1 MNHNAKLRW
10 PIVAIILALLGLWI
24 TWDHPHLIDKAMGF
38 TVLSLGIAGTVW
50 GLVEKWP
57 L

>member
-10 PIVAIILALLGLWI
+10 PIVATVLAVLGLWL
-24 TWDHPHLIDKAMGF
+24 TWDHPHLIDKAIGF
-38 TVLSLGIAGTVW
+38 TLLSLGAAGTVW

>member
-10 PIVAIILALLGLWI
+10 PIAAIVLALLGLWM
-24 TWDHPHLIDKAMGF
+24 TWDHPHLIDKVMGF
-38 TVLSLGIAGTVW
+38 VLLSLGAAGTVW